1 MVLNLQVEKETTIVW
16 PSPFGIRIRQL
27 GLSFTMGKLQ
37 HDMKHTILNS
47 SSNFLSKQK

>member
-37 HDMKHTILNS
+37 HTILNS